1 MCKHPNHN
9 PPQDAITAGLK
20 KWTCPLCGAETI
32 MGVKSNVES
41 YKLLPPMFKP
51 SGMYLKDLDFTIPI
65 RHTGVSG

>member
-1 MCKHPNHN
+1 
-9 PPQDAITAGLK
+9 
-20 KWTCPLCGAETI
+20 